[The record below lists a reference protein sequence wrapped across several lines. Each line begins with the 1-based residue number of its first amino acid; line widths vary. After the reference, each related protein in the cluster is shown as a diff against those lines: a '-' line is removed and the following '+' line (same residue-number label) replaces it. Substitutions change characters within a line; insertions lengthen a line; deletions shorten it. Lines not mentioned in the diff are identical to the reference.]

1 MIPQKTLLIAAF
13 LLALPVAAQTENSM
27 GGYASMEIEA
37 GSMKGNF
44 ATGAIEEMT
53 GGVRIRLL
61 SDEPGL
67 EPLPIEAGTMKFT
80 WAEGRATP
88 ATIIMETKVKVKHPD
103 AEISAGR
110 AEWNFDTGE
119 LIFSGDPVV
128 NSERLKGLRGER
140 MVLNLKTNTFEV
152 TQVRADQV
160 PLHGAGGAPGAPSN
174 PNEIRAGDITDWT
187 GLIDAIKAEATSED
201 PCPGRQ
207 ILKQM
212 STQNQQ
218 LLLQM
223 NTSQLV
229 ERKEDILR
237 LFNSILG
244 ASSFYTPEAWADSD
258 LSEELQQ
265 LTAAEDL
272 DKAGQAKMN
281 RLLIEA
287 AYPFAF
293 AKP

>member
-1 MIPQKTLLIAAF
+1 MFFAAAL
-13 LLALPVAAQTENSM
+13 LLALSVAAQTESSM
-27 GGYASMEIEA
+27 GGYSSMEIEA
-37 GSMKGNF
+37 GVMKGNF
-44 ATGAIEEMT
+44 ATGAIDELT

-67 EPLPIEAGTMKFT
+67 DPLPIEAGKMTFT
-80 WAEGRATP
+80 WTKGRTTP
-88 ATIIMETKVKVKHPD
+88 TTIVMETKVKVKHPD

-160 PLHGAGGAPGAPSN
+160 PLHGAGDASGASSN
-174 PNEIRAGDITDWT
+174 PDEIRAGDIKDWT
-187 GLIDAIKAEATSED
+187 ALIDAIKAEAASESD
-201 PCPGRQ
+201 SPGRQ
-207 ILKQM
+207 ILEQM
-212 STQNQQ
+212 PESNRK
-218 LLLQM
+218 LLM
-223 NTSQLV
+223 TMETSQLV

-237 LFNSILG
+237 LFNGVLS
-244 ASSFYTPEAWADSD
+244 ASNFYKPEAWKGKPLSD
-258 LSEELQQ
+258 EIQKLIGTEG
-265 LTAAEDL
+265 L
-272 DKAGQAKMN
+272 DKAGQARLN

-293 AKP
+293 AKS